1 MRRGDHIKVN
11 RGIYSHHGIL
21 VGANEVI
28 HYTGELASKENAV
41 VRLDPLD
48 RFLSGGTPELVQYGR
63 CLSDDEVVC
72 RARSRMGENLYD
84 LFENNCEHFARWCK
98 TGERQSEQVRN
109 AASSTAGTVGVGA
122 AAAGSVGVVSATGV
136 VAGLSG
142 AGIMSGLGAVGGAVG
157 AGAIGGLG
165 VLAAAPIAVTSIAMN
180 QVLRDDPSLPE
191 DEREARKTGR
201 TATVIGGVTG
211 VGGSV
216 AAISVAGTVSGL
228 SAAGITSGLAAIGGT
243 VGGGMV
249 AGVAV
254 TVAAPAAAA
263 AAIGYGAY
271 RFIKWLKD

>member
-41 VRLDPLD
+41 VRLDSLEQ
-48 RFLSGGTPELVQYGR
+48 FLGGGTLELVQYGM
-63 CLSDDEVVC
+63 CFHEDEVVL
-72 RARSRMGENLYD
+72 RARSRVGENLYD
-84 LFENNCEHFARWCK
+84 LFRNNCEHFARWCK
-98 TGERQSEQVRN
+98 TGEGHSEQVRD

-122 AAAGSVGVVSATGV
+122 AAVGSVGVVSATGV

-157 AGAIGGLG
+157 VGAIGGVG
-165 VLAAAPIAVTSIAMN
+165 VLAAAPLAVTGLAMG
-180 QVLRDDPSLPE
+180 QVLRDDPALSQ

-201 TATVIGGVTG
+201 TATWVGGAAG
-211 VGGSV
+211 IGGSV
-216 AAISVAGTVSGL
+216 AAISAAGSVSGL

-249 AGVAV
+249 TGVAV
-254 TVAAPAAAA
+254 TVAAPAVAA
-263 AAIGYGAY
+263 AAIGFGVYQ
-271 RFIKWLKD
+271 FIKWLKD